1 MTGKAILGQKGFQP
15 KEVKERRKEAQKEH
29 GFTIKSKRDYIEEM
43 NHVLVKHRL
52 RKDNESVDEFGL
64 TKDFY
69 KFIGIAQGGGRDYR
83 VPLKEQIQ
91 NKLREDF
98 ANYYTPI
105 DDFYGSGS
113 GGDSVYD
120 MGRIPVSHLMVLC
133 SRRLGVA
140 FRGCNSVA
148 NDVFRNRFVFVK
160 YDNPDKVV
168 LRPEILRW
176 MRKTMFWT
184 HMVDVLDFERRSGLG
199 HLVSYWDS
207 EKGADKVGTKALSK
221 RPDSFESFSAYYMT
235 PNNIYETA
243 KLDYDKKL
251 WDFTGGVI
259 AQSNID
265 HTRIYPLET
274 RRVEG
279 GLRGIAIPE
288 LCWVPLIC
296 YLNTCY
302 YILRS
307 LSQLGTVVV
316 GANVAQEYPSP
327 DLADKYLEVLDKMK
341 ANKFFIFGKNTD
353 FKIQNAAGQIGE
365 GINSYL
371 EFLKEDISSAWIIP
385 KNQLFG
391 RSEGGGLD
399 GAGALIS
406 KEDYLASNLSTLQL
420 NLTDDIMYILEKHC
434 HFPKME
440 NLTIRWNLDLHKTEQ
455 QRLTEQLMKEQLEQ
469 AKTQTKMVVLQ
480 NKMMKIQHAQAELQ
494 WKEFQKEPQL
504 LLPQVQEQPE
514 KVGKKVDEDEEVKP
528 KPTKKDFVYTEEEYN
543 RWKFRMNT
551 MSSFGQTL
559 DTINKTWS
567 NNIET
572 IDERIKREQEKK
584 KKQIIVIN
592 NK

>member
-1 MTGKAILGQKGFQP
+1 MTGTNKVGQKGFQP
-15 KEVKERRKEAQKEH
+15 KEIKSRRKKAQKEH
-29 GFTIKSKRDYIEEM
+29 GYTFKSEYDQIAEM
-43 NHVLVKHRL
+43 NEVLIRHKL
-52 RKDNESVDEFGL
+52 RKSNESVDDFGL

-69 KFIGIAQGGGRDYR
+69 KFIGISQSGRDYR
-83 VPLKEQIQ
+83 VPMKEAIKE
-91 NKLREDF
+91 KLREDF

-105 DDFYGSGS
+105 DDFYGTAG
-113 GGDSVYD
+113 GGDTVYD
-120 MGRIPVSHLMVLC
+120 MGRIPVSHLMILC

-148 NDVFRNRFVFVK
+148 NDVFRNRFEFVR
-160 YDNPDKVV
+160 YDDLDKVV
-168 LRPEILRW
+168 KRPEILQW
-176 MRKTMFWT
+176 MKKTMFWT
-184 HMVDVLDFERRSGLG
+184 HMVDILDFERRTGLG
-199 HLVSYWDS
+199 HLISYWDS
-207 EKGADKVGTKALSK
+207 EDGADKIGEKALKK

-235 PNNIYETA
+235 PNNIYDTA

-251 WDFTGGVI
+251 WNFTGGVI
-259 AQSNID
+259 AQANIH
-265 HTRIYPLET
+265 HTRVYPLET

-296 YLNTCY
+296 YLNTAY

-307 LSQLGTVVV
+307 LSQLGTMVV

-327 DLADKYLEVLDKMK
+327 DLADKYLEVLDKMR
-341 ANKFFIFGKNTD
+341 ANKFYIFGKNTE
-353 FKIQNAAGQIGE
+353 FKIQNAASQIGE
-365 GINSYL
+365 GIQSYL

-399 GAGALIS
+399 GAGALVS

-434 HFPKME
+434 HFPDMKD
-440 NLTIRWNLDLHKTEQ
+440 LTIRWNLDLHKTEQ
-455 QRLTEQLMKEQLEQ
+455 QRLTEQLMREQLEQ
-469 AKTQTKMVVLQ
+469 AKTQTKMVVIQ
-480 NKMMKIQHAQAELQ
+480 NKMMKIQHQQAELQ

-504 LLPQVQEQPE
+504 LLPQTPDQPE

-528 KPTKKDFVYTEEEYN
+528 KPTKKDFISNEAYN

-551 MSSFGQTL
+551 MNYFGQTL
-559 DTINKTWS
+559 DTINKTWTNS
-567 NNIET
+567 IET
-572 IDERIKREQEKK
+572 IDDRIKREQESKK
-584 KKQIIVIN
+584 RNIIIIKDN
-592 NK
+592 N